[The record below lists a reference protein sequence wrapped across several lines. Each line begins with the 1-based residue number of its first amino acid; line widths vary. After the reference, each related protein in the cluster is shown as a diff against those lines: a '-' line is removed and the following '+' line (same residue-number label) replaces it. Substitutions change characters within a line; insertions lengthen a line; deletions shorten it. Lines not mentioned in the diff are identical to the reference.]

1 MRTIKIPQRARIFQT
16 NYSLK
21 VHNVDFKFA
30 SPISGKG
37 HEHQLLK
44 LSDNGGMIYKGGN
57 NWPLRGWKLSLF
69 EGGIRGVGWVSSPLL
84 KNPGTAS
91 YDLFHITDWLP
102 TLAGLA
108 GVSLNDTKPDGYDI
122 WKTIR
127 Y

>member
-1 MRTIKIPQRARIFQT
+1 
-16 NYSLK
+16 
-21 VHNVDFKFA
+21 
-30 SPISGKG
+30 
-37 HEHQLLK
+37 
-44 LSDNGGMIYKGGN
+44 MIYKGGN